1 MIQSLLYKTFPIDIT
16 ISQSLKGDSV
26 QANLDKYKKDLEA
39 LTHKGE
45 LLVVAMKY
53 ECYPEAVEEAYGQRF
68 SDLKKIL
75 PKFGTD
81 YQSWYS
87 ESKALIK
94 QLLPDRLADFSR
106 HYEKPKPRK
115 DISYE
120 NYRIEDY
127 LQGLSVTRGLE
138 KTKIVGPDAAI
149 PHLEQQLAIVKAVS
163 SRFESSLFDI
173 RQLVQADLFDSEL
186 AAAQELLK
194 RGFNRGAGAVAGVVL
209 EKHLGQVVEN
219 HNIATKKKNPTI
231 SDFNDLLKGSEVL
244 ETPEWRQIQ
253 RLGDIRNL
261 CDHNKERE
269 PTKDEVQELINGV
282 EKFTKTLF

>member
-1 MIQSLLYKTFPIDIT
+1 M
-16 ISQSLKGDSV
+16 
-26 QANLDKYKKDLEA
+26 QANLEKFKKDLKA
-39 LTHKGE
+39 LSKRGE
-45 LLVVAMKY
+45 LLLLAMQY
-53 ECYPEAVEEAYGQRF
+53 DCHPEAVEKAYGKDF
-68 SDLKKIL
+68 ADLKKVL

-94 QLLPDRLADFSR
+94 QLLPDRLADFTR

-127 LQGLSVTRGLE
+127 LQGLRVTRGWE
-138 KTKIVGPDAAI
+138 KEKVVGPDAAI

-173 RQLVQADLFDSEL
+173 RQLVQADLFDSEI

-194 RGFNRGAGAVAGVVL
+194 SGFSRGAGAVAGVVL
-209 EKHLGQVVEN
+209 EKHLGQVAEN
-219 HNIATKKKNPTI
+219 HNITTRKKNPTI
-231 SDFNDLLKGSEVL
+231 SDFNDLLKGAEVL
-244 ETPEWRQIQ
+244 DTPAWRQIQ

-261 CDHNKERE
+261 CDHSKDRE
-269 PTKDEVQELINGV
+269 PTKDEVQELISGV

>member
-1 MIQSLLYKTFPIDIT
+1 MALAKYRNGEI
-16 ISQSLKGDSV
+16 V
-26 QANLDKYKKDLEA
+26 QANLEKFKKDLKA
-39 LTHKGE
+39 LSDRGQL
-45 LLVVAMKY
+45 LLVAMQY
-53 ECYPEAVEEAYGQRF
+53 ECHPEAVEKAYGKDF
-68 SDLKKIL
+68 AGLKKVL

-94 QLLPDRLADFSR
+94 QLLPDRSADFSR

-127 LQGLSVTRGLE
+127 LQGLKVTRGWE
-138 KTKIVGPDAAI
+138 KEKVVGPEAAF

-173 RQLVQADLFDSEL
+173 RQLVQADLFDSEI

-194 RGFNRGAGAVAGVVL
+194 RGFGRGAGAVAGVVL
-209 EKHLGQVVEN
+209 EKHLGQVAGN
-219 HNIATKKKNPTI
+219 HNITTRKKNPTI
-231 SDFNDLLKGSEVL
+231 SDFNDLLKGADVL
-244 ETPEWRQIQ
+244 DTPEWRQIQ
-253 RLGDIRNL
+253 RLGDVRNL
-261 CDHNKERE
+261 CDHSKDRE
-269 PTKDEVQELINGV
+269 PTKDEVQELISGV